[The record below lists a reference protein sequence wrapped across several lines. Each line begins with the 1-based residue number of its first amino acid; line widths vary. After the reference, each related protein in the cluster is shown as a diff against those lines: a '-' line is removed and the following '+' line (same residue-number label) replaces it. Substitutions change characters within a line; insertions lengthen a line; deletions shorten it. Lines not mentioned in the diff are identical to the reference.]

1 MPNIASPAV
10 EDGRPV
16 YPIAEP
22 LGGGGGSEPTALP
35 KPKEEEGGLRG
46 GGGGGSGG
54 GGGAFYPILALSML
68 SNSLLKALN
77 DGLFVLYF
85 NYIALAALSANFNY
99 PFLARY
105 SMSKTF

>member
-1 MPNIASPAV
+1 MPNIAPPAV
-10 EDGRPV
+10 VDGRPV

-46 GGGGGSGG
+46 GGGGG
-54 GGGAFYPILALSML
+54 GGAFYPILALSML

-77 DGLFVLYF
+77 DGFFVLYF